1 MAILVDDAIWPWR
14 GRRWAHLVSDAA
26 YGELHAFAS
35 DLGLRRMAFQGDH
48 YDVPAEVR
56 EKALVLGAEAVE
68 GRELLRRLKASGL
81 RLPPGRR
88 PGSWVELGV
97 WRDIAA
103 AGEADVPAG
112 VLLALEGVSTDG
124 EIDEVSAW
132 RRGDEHA
139 LAVSSSGRLRV
150 GEVPI
155 GVEHRLTD
163 GGRHLELLAGC

>member
-1 MAILVDDAIWPWR
+1 
-14 GRRWAHLVSDAA
+14 
-26 YGELHAFAS
+26 
-35 DLGLRRMAFQGDH
+35 
-48 YDVPAEVR
+48 
-56 EKALVLGAEAVE
+56 
-68 GRELLRRLKASGL
+68 
-81 RLPPGRR
+81 
-88 PGSWVELGV
+88 VELGV
-97 WRDIAA
+97 WRDAAA

-112 VLLALEGVSTDG
+112 VLLALEGVSADG
-124 EIDEVSAW
+124 AIDEVSAW

>member
-14 GRRWAHLVSDAA
+14 GHRWAHLVSDAA

-56 EKALVLGAEAVE
+56 EEALVLGAEAVE

-97 WRDIAA
+97 WRDAAA

-112 VLLALEGVSTDG
+112 VLLALEGVSADG
-124 EIDEVSAW
+124 AIDEVSAW